1 MEPELRK
8 MLGDAVYEEVVKYM
22 DDRLAA
28 GPPPLPH
35 PAETPV
41 SMGRTRL
48 RRP

>member
-22 DDRLAA
+22 DVRMTA

-35 PAETPV
+35 PAEVPV
-41 SMGRTRL
+41 PMGRTRI
-48 RRP
+48 RHA